1 LAAETTPEG
10 KIRGQKSSVGLIYP
24 RLIEFNF
31 TGFKDFSRPGT
42 YLRGTYLRN
51 DLNIAG
57 NLPTIEILAP
67 PEV

>member
-42 YLRGTYLRN
+42 YLRN